1 MFSGMDFP
9 GAGASKLVIGVGNEF
24 RGDDAAGLIVAR
36 RIIEQQLSDIEVVES
51 GGHSAALLEL
61 WRGAELAVVVDAVSA
76 GEKPGK
82 VYRFEPIKEPI
93 PQKLFSNRSTH
104 DFGLVEAV
112 ELSRALG
119 SLPKKLIVYGIV
131 GATFELGE
139 SISEEMALAIEE
151 IIPIIVAYIS

>member
-9 GAGASKLVIGVGNEF
+9 GASASKLVIGVGNEF
-24 RGDDAAGLIVAR
+24 RGDDAAGLLVVR
-36 RIIEQQLSDIEVVES
+36 RITEQQLSDIEVVES
-51 GGHSAALLEL
+51 SGHSAALIEL
-61 WRGAELAVVVDAVSA
+61 WRGAELVVVVDAVSS

-112 ELSRALG
+112 ELSRALD

-131 GATFELGE
+131 GTAFEPGDG
-139 SISEEMALAIEE
+139 ISEEVALAIEA
-151 IIPIIVAYIS
+151 IIPTIIEDIS